1 MSLLI
6 YSPRCKHSMDVIEYI
21 NKHPQLKQLVYYH
34 NVNTQGIPP
43 NYANK
48 INRVPTMLTKNGKIL
63 VGTEIKNWLDSILP
77 AREVSH
83 AGIGGDACSMT
94 PIDGGNA
101 HNSDMFYL
109 DDYGRSLQPPMTKE
123 LEEKITRDVSKG
135 VAYTD
140 LKM

>member
-21 NKHPQLKQLVYYH
+21 NSHQQLKQLVRYH

-43 NYANK
+43 NYQSK

-63 VGTEIKNWLDSILP
+63 VGNEIKNWLDSLLP
-77 AREVSH
+77 KKEIDHVGFS
-83 AGIGGDACSMT
+83 GDICSMT
-94 PIDGGNA
+94 SLDGSGRDSN
-101 HNSDMFYL
+101 MFYL
-109 DDYGRSLQPPMTKE
+109 DNYGQSLQPAMTKE
-123 LEEKITRDVSKG
+123 LEEKISRDVSKG
-135 VAYTD
+135 EAYTD